1 MSTSTFQDVQTS
13 RAWQRAVSDELI
25 DGVGSVVAEFFDVGV
40 SRRWSWLDRPE
51 AAALLAA
58 AADPTR
64 AWTVQQAR
72 NLAGEIGARM
82 ESLRFLLRDRDGKY
96 GDAFDAD
103 FEAEELRVIAAAPR
117 APRMNAHC
125 ERIIGSI
132 RREVLD
138 HVLIMGEAHAR
149 QVVAAYQ
156 AHYNEHRPH
165 QARDQRPPAIQ
176 QHLAAARDLDS
187 LRRRPLR
194 TRILGGVINE
204 YRYAA

>member
-1 MSTSTFQDVQTS
+1 MARLTNAELVTAVAGHRRRTPPSEEAGLRFAFYGRMSTSTFQDVQTS

-96 GDAFDAD
+96 GNAFDAV
-103 FEAEELRVIAAAPR
+103 F
-117 APRMNAHC
+117 
-125 ERIIGSI
+125 
-132 RREVLD
+132 
-138 HVLIMGEAHAR
+138 
-149 QVVAAYQ
+149 Q
-156 AHYNEHRPH
+156 
-165 QARDQRPPAIQ
+165 QRKC
-176 QHLAAARDLDS
+176 
-187 LRRRPLR
+187 
-194 TRILGGVINE
+194 V
-204 YRYAA
+204 